1 MPESRLEGLGGHAL
15 FWSFNILMSLQAWL
29 LPLSVLLVLALAEGC
44 SLGSSCFSF
53 SEKLPIRAD
62 LSATRPCKKG
72 KEESLASGASKGFG
86 ISSLSSKDLLRRINW
101 NKYISRGGGAGEG
114 RL

>member
-1 MPESRLEGLGGHAL
+1 MPESMLEGLGGHAL
-15 FWSFNILMSLQAWL
+15 FWSFNILMSLQAWPL
-29 LPLSVLLVLALAEGC
+29 SLSVLLVLALAEGC

-62 LSATRPCKKG
+62 LSATQPCKEG
-72 KEESLASGASKGFG
+72 KESLA
-86 ISSLSSKDLLRRINW
+86 LEHPRDLVSVVLFLKICFEELIGTNT
-101 NKYISRGGGAGEG
+101 SQGGAGEG